1 MILGLSR
8 TDCMPGF
15 WIRCQ
20 GAELL
25 GMKGGKIGVL
35 AVFRGFKAVST
46 LKRCSRTPRSMIR
59 YPRECRGTHLRL
71 LPTAGVCDQRVG
83 VTPRLLPTAGVCD
96 QHVGASLRPLPTAGV
111 CEQRLC
117 ASLRLLPTAGVC
129 DQHLGACPRHLL
141 SAGAGDQSIGWFPRL

>member
-1 MILGLSR
+1 
-8 TDCMPGF
+8 MPGF

-96 QHVGASLRPLPTAGV
+96 QHVGASLR
-111 CEQRLC
+111 
-117 ASLRLLPTAGVC
+117 LLPTTGEC
-129 DQHLGACPRHLL
+129 DQLVGVSPHHMSPHKFMTKIQYYSRE
-141 SAGAGDQSIGWFPRL
+141 I

>member
-1 MILGLSR
+1 
-8 TDCMPGF
+8 MPGF

-59 YPRECRGTHLRL
+59 YPRDCRGTHLRL
-71 LPTAGVCDQRVG
+71 LPTAGVCDQRVF
-83 VTPRLLPTAGVCD
+83 AC
-96 QHVGASLRPLPTAGV
+96 
-111 CEQRLC
+111 
-117 ASLRLLPTAGVC
+117 LRLLPTAGVS
-129 DQHLGACPRHLL
+129 DQHLGAFIRHLL
-141 SAGAGDQSIGWFPRL
+141 TAGVCNQRVGASGRLLPTTGVSGRHVSASLGQPVDAT

>member
-1 MILGLSR
+1 
-8 TDCMPGF
+8 MPGF

-59 YPRECRGTHLRL
+59 YPRECWGSCLRL
-71 LPTAGVCDQRVG
+71 LPTAGVCDQRSG
-83 VTPRLLPTAGVCD
+83 ASLRLLLTAGVCE
-96 QHVGASLRPLPTAGV
+96 QHLGGFLRLLLTAGV
-111 CEQRLC
+111 CEQRF
-117 ASLRLLPTAGVC
+117 SLVLKP
-129 DQHLGACPRHLL
+129 
-141 SAGAGDQSIGWFPRL
+141 